1 MQLDSD
7 SPGKRLAS
15 FRKSQSMS
23 QRSFASSLGVSGG
36 FVGQIEADLQQPS
49 RSFLQKISERYRV
62 SADWLLYG
70 TGEMLAEQLPGFK
83 GRHSVIGPPD
93 LGQPSFGDFR
103 FGEEE
108 FSMIRRM
115 DLSVSAGI
123 GLIPV
128 DGGEREA
135 LAFSQSWLSKN
146 GINADLAVL
155 VRVEGDSM
163 APGIPPNA
171 LVLVHLPEM
180 TVEKEGIYAFS
191 RGESCYV
198 KRLVPTWQDD
208 RSTPSALAIL
218 SDNSSF
224 SPQVVTGKEMNE
236 IRIIGRVRC
245 VLITL

>member
-1 MQLDSD
+1 
-7 SPGKRLAS
+7 
-15 FRKSQSMS
+15 MS
-23 QRSFASSLGVSGG
+23 QRSFAASLGVSGG
-36 FVGQIEADLQQPS
+36 FVGQIEADIQQPS
-49 RSFLQKISERYRV
+49 SAFLQKISERYRV

-70 TGEMLAEQLPGFK
+70 TGEMQAVQLPGFK
-83 GRHSVIGPPD
+83 GRHGVIGTPD
-93 LGQPSFGDFR
+93 LGQPAFGDFR
-103 FGEEE
+103 FGDEE

-123 GLIPV
+123 GLVPV

-135 LAFSQSWLSKN
+135 LAFSRSWLSKN

-191 RGESCYV
+191 RGDSCYV
-198 KRLVPTWQDD
+198 KRLVPTWQSD
-208 RSTPSALAIL
+208 RRTPSALAIL
-218 SDNSSF
+218 SDNSSYPPEVI
-224 SPQVVTGKEMNE
+224 SGTDLNE

-245 VLITL
+245 VLTTL